1 MAYLLA
7 DLGGTNLA
15 MGLCD
20 DAGAPL
26 GPVGS
31 VPTLADR
38 EPHALLSAWTAALL
52 DFAGQAPI
60 RALLMGIPSKEEN
73 GLLVA
78 CNNLPTLGGLPLRA
92 MLAERM
98 GIPVRL
104 YPDSACYAMGAY
116 QRYGEG
122 RKNVLV
128 ITLGTG
134 VGAAWILGG
143 SLYHGNGMTGEMW
156 IAPYHGGNLEDTLST
171 HGLLSRCPAE
181 SVAALAGRAQQGE
194 AAAQAAFTAY
204 GESLGTLLCYAVG
217 MMDPDCVLIGGGIAK
232 GHACFDP
239 AMRQVLRAHTVRG
252 SVPIFYCE
260 QDDGW
265 LALSGAYLMNEGGI
279 N

>member
-52 DFAGQAPI
+52 DFAGQTPI

>member
-31 VPTLADR
+31 VPTLAGR
-38 EPHALLSAWTAALL
+38 EPDVLLSAWTAALL
-52 DFAGQAPI
+52 DFAGQTPI
-60 RALLMGIPSKEEN
+60 RALLMGIPSKEEK

-92 MLAERM
+92 LLAERM
-98 GIPVRL
+98 GMPVRL

-116 QRYGEG
+116 QRYGGG

-134 VGAAWILGG
+134 VGAAWILDGH
-143 SLYHGNGMTGEMW
+143 LYHGNGMTGEMW
-156 IAPYHGGNLEDTLST
+156 IAPYQGGNLEDTLST
-171 HGLLSRCPAE
+171 PGLLSRCPAG
-181 SVAALAGRAQQGE
+181 SVAALAGRALQGE

-204 GESLGTLLCYAVG
+204 GEALGTLLCYAVG
-217 MMDPDCVLIGGGIAK
+217 LMDPECVLIGGGIAK
-232 GHACFDP
+232 GYVCFEP
-239 AMRQVLRAHTVRG
+239 AMRRVLRAHTVRG
-252 SVPIFYCE
+252 DVPILYCK
-260 QDDGW
+260 QDDGR
-265 LALSGAYLMNEGGI
+265 LALTGTYLLNDEWT
-279 N
+279 